1 MEFFIFLFPQINNI
15 YHAVGMI
22 NFIKPLR
29 VLGSFHPAI
38 TVTTLPNNT
47 LSILIMTQVEVF
59 TD

>member
-1 MEFFIFLFPQINNI
+1 
-15 YHAVGMI
+15 MI

-38 TVTTLPNNT
+38 TVTTLPNNP

-59 TD
+59 TDGNLSTV